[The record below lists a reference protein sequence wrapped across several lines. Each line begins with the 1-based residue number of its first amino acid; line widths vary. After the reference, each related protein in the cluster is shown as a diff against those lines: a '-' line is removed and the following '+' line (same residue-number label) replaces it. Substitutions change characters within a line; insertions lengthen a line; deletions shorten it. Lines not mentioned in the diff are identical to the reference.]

1 MTTKVQE
8 AKNLAKQIA
17 LALGQHGKELPHSVL
32 LEVVAKAHGARNW
45 HAYQAESQAV
55 AAPAPVITSR
65 QWSPAQGWMADS
77 DHVQFRGNRCVV
89 CGNKHFLDADKVE
102 ADGDTASGKVDCS
115 NCSSSWT
122 DVYTL
127 SGFDDLNHGFYAEEN
142 KLVYALEL
150 WLTEDKVALSDD
162 RQEALDE
169 LVHENVQAYRSQHVV
184 RHLNDAV
191 DRQEQEEIIED
202 AEAFASNLNNHGIQA
217 QLRFLQKVYSSED
230 DFIDE
235 LARVCEISRDT
246 LKL

>member
-1 MTTKVQE
+1 MTTKVQA

-17 LALGQHGKELPHSVL
+17 LALGQHGQELPHSVL
-32 LEVVAKAHGARNW
+32 LEVVAKAQGARNW
-45 HAYQAESQAV
+45 HAFQVEPEVAV
-55 AAPAPVITSR
+55 APAPVVTGR

-77 DHVQFRGNRCVV
+77 DYLQFRGVRCAV
-89 CGNKHFLDADKVE
+89 CGNKHFLEAEDVE
-102 ADGDTASGKVDCS
+102 ADGDTASCKVECS
-115 NCSSSWT
+115 NCSSTWT

-127 SGFDDLNHGFYAEEN
+127 CGFEDLEHGFYAEEN

-150 WLTEDKVALSDD
+150 WLTEDKATVSDD

-169 LVHENVQAYRSQHVV
+169 LVHENVQAYGSQHVA
-184 RHLNDAV
+184 RHVNDAV

-202 AEAFASNLNNHGIQA
+202 GEAFASKINNHGIQA

-230 DFIDE
+230 DFINE
-235 LARVCEISRDT
+235 LARVCEISRDN